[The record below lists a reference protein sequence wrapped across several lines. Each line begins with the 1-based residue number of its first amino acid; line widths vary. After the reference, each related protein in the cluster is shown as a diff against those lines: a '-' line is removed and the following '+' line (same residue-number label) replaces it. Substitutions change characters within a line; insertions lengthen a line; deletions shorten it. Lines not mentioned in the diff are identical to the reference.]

1 MWNLKFCN
9 KSWILS
15 TKTYLNISMFGWNCT
30 LNDAKWLQWQ
40 VFMAILVLLSQ
51 LQKIYKLHTCALLHR
66 FQILYIGRGYNF
78 FIYLTKTS
86 PTNSLYSFPGDCLG
100 FFKGVL
106 QFSSHTSYTTS
117 TNKQKGSTV
126 HILPP
131 LVSTKAIVCFL
142 SVNRTKQSH
151 PPPLWKQIHYHVQ
164 FIWLKLSHLFQAI
177 SDKWLVQRVAD
188 TRKFLKSWHSLFVS
202 F

>member
-1 MWNLKFCN
+1 
-9 KSWILS
+9 
-15 TKTYLNISMFGWNCT
+15 
-30 LNDAKWLQWQ
+30 
-40 VFMAILVLLSQ
+40 MAILVLLSQ

-106 QFSSHTSYTTS
+106 HFSSHTSYTTS

-151 PPPLWKQIHYHVQ
+151 PPAPMKTDPLSCSVYLTKIISP
-164 FIWLKLSHLFQAI
+164 FPSHIGQMT
-177 SDKWLVQRVAD
+177 SP
-188 TRKFLKSWHSLFVS
+188 KSSRYT
-202 F
+202 